1 MELRHEFVAALEDLN
16 QDILKMGVLVEEA
29 LRKAVGSLVNQDRD
43 MARQVI
49 EEDTAV
55 NKMEV
60 DIEDKCTVIIARD
73 QPVASDLRQL
83 ITSLKVVTQ
92 LERMGDHAVHIAKA
106 ALRLADKKPM
116 KPLIDI
122 PEMGE
127 LCIHMARKVISAYIA
142 CDARE
147 AEKIADMDEKVDNLR
162 DQVMRELISYMLED
176 TKHISQS
183 LDLLFVS
190 RYLERFADHVTNISE
205 WIVYNATGRH
215 AELNL

>member
-1 MELRHEFVAALEDLN
+1 MELRHEFAAALEDLN

-29 LRKAVGSLVNQDRD
+29 LRKAVAGLVDQDRET
-43 MARQVI
+43 ARQVI
-49 EEDTAV
+49 EEDEAV
-55 NKMEV
+55 NEMEV
-60 DIEDKCTVIIARD
+60 HIEDKCTVIIARD

-106 ALRLADKKPM
+106 ALRLADKQLL

-122 PEMGE
+122 PQMGE
-127 LCIHMARKVISAYIA
+127 LCIEMARKVISAYIE
-142 CDARE
+142 CDAEE
-147 AEKIADMDEKVDNLR
+147 AEKIAGMDEKVDDLR

-176 TKHISQS
+176 TKYISQS

-190 RYLERFADHVTNISE
+190 RYLERFADHVTNIAE

-215 AELNL
+215 TELNL